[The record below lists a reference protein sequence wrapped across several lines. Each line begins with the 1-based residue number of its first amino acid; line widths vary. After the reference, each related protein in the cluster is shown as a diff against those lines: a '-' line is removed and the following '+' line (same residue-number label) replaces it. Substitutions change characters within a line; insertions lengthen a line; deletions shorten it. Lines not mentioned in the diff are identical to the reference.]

1 MIDLNKKYWIILGG
15 FALLTIGGLLLTLRR
30 KKVVGSNLKSSNT
43 SSSFKTKLVDL
54 ANSEWD
60 KWNKGGVRIKEG
72 SQDTLQDLRDYWE
85 KGAGVK
91 QNDKY
96 YIGEAWSSAFIS
108 YLMRTTGAGD
118 DFKYSSSHSQYI
130 AQAVKNRKENNAKK
144 FKAYKPN
151 EVDVQVGDLVC
162 YPRQSG
168 VTYDSGA
175 GYKSH
180 CDLIVSVSVDNA
192 VGIGGNVSDS
202 VSKKNYALK
211 DGKIDKSKDSKA
223 YGGIFTV
230 IKNEK

>member
-1 MIDLNKKYWIILGG
+1 MNDKVKQWGIIGG
-15 FALLTIGGLLLTLRR
+15 VSLLTISLIYLFSKP
-30 KKVVGSNLKSSNT
+30 KKQKSSP
-43 SSSFKTKLVDL
+43 FKKKLVNL
-54 ANSEWD
+54 ANEEWD

-72 SQDTLQDLRDYWE
+72 SQDTIQDLRDYWE

-91 QNDKY
+91 QNDNY
-96 YIGEAWSSAFIS
+96 YVEEAWSSAFIS
-108 YLMRTTGAGD
+108 YLMRMAGAGD
-118 DFKYSSSHSQYI
+118 DFKYASSHSQYI
-130 AQAVKNRKENNAKK
+130 AQAVKNRKENNSKK

-151 EVDVQVGDLVC
+151 EVDVKVGDLVC

-168 VTYDSGA
+168 VGYDSGA

-180 CDLIVSVSVDNA
+180 CDLITSIDNNIA

-211 DGKIDKSKDSKA
+211 DGKIDKSKDKKD
-223 YGGIFTV
+223 YGGIFVV

>member
-1 MIDLNKKYWIILGG
+1 MIDLKKKYWIILGG
-15 FALLTIGGLLLTLRR
+15 LALLTIGGLLFTLRR
-30 KKVVGSNLKSSNT
+30 KKVVSSNLKSSDT
-43 SSSFKTKLVDL
+43 SSSFKTKLIDL

-72 SQDTLQDLRDYWE
+72 SQDTIQDLRDYWE

-91 QNDKY
+91 KNDKY
-96 YIGEAWSSAFIS
+96 YIDEAWSSAFIS
-108 YLMRTTGAGD
+108 YLMKTAGAGD
-118 DFKYSSSHSQYI
+118 DFKYAPSHSQYI
-130 AQAVKNRKENNAKK
+130 SQAVKNRKENNAKK

-175 GYKSH
+175 GYMSH
-180 CDLIVSVSVDNA
+180 CDLIISVNGNVA
-192 VGIGGNVSDS
+192 VGVGGNVSDS
-202 VSKKNYALK
+202 VSKKNYDLK
-211 DGKIDKSKDSKA
+211 DGKIDKSKDKKA
-223 YGGIFTV
+223 HGGIFTV

>member
-1 MIDLNKKYWIILGG
+1 VNDKVKQWGIIGG
-15 FALLTIGGLLLTLRR
+15 VSLLTISLIYLFSKP
-30 KKVVGSNLKSSNT
+30 KKQKSSP
-43 SSSFKTKLVDL
+43 FKKKLVNL
-54 ANSEWD
+54 ANEEWD

-72 SQDTLQDLRDYWE
+72 SQDTIQDLRDYWE

-91 QNDKY
+91 QNDNY
-96 YIGEAWSSAFIS
+96 YVEEAWSSAFIS
-108 YLMRTTGAGD
+108 YLMRMAGAGD
-118 DFKYSSSHSQYI
+118 DFKYASSHSQYI
-130 AQAVKNRKENNAKK
+130 AQAVKNRKENNSKK

-151 EVDVQVGDLVC
+151 EVDVKVGDLVC

-168 VTYDSGA
+168 VGYDSGA

-180 CDLIVSVSVDNA
+180 CDLITSIDNNIA

-211 DGKIDKSKDSKA
+211 DGKIDKSKDKKD
-223 YGGIFTV
+223 YGGIFVV